1 MQSAAE
7 SVSAEL
13 DRLVANEQFTK
24 AEAEAVDLSKLESFF
39 RSDMYKRIN
48 SAEKFLKEQAFSMRI
63 SASKALDNL
72 PEIAY
77 DEQVVIQG
85 IMDGL
90 IINGNRGE
98 IIDYKTDR
106 VSDESEIIE
115 RYKDQMKIY
124 KMAAEECF
132 GLDEVNVTLYSFALS
147 KEISV
152 KLEKNT

>member
-1 MQSAAE
+1 
-7 SVSAEL
+7 
-13 DRLVANEQFTK
+13 
-24 AEAEAVDLSKLESFF
+24 
-39 RSDMYKRIN
+39 
-48 SAEKFLKEQAFSMRI
+48 MRI

-77 DEQVVIQG
+77 DEKIVVQG

-132 GLDEVNVTLYSFALS
+132 GLSEVNVTLYSFALS